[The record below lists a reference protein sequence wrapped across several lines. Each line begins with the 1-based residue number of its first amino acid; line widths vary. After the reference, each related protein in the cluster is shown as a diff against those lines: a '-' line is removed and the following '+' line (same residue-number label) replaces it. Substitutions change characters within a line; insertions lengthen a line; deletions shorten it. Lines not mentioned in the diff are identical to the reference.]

1 MTTDEI
7 KAYGQIYG
15 ILDSLLRLT
24 AMESKLAPFDPAGQ
38 LPKAITRRGKKI
50 SEETNLR
57 IAEISARISPDSVG
71 RLTNEQTADWWLGFY
86 SAARPVGRP
95 AEHGEAMT
103 SKNIRV
109 PADLWNKAAEKA
121 GQEGTTASEIIRR
134 KLTEYV
140 ASAD

>member
-38 LPKAITRRGKKI
+38 LPKAITRRMKKI
-50 SEETNLR
+50 SEETTLR
-57 IAEISARISPDSVG
+57 SAEISARISPDSVG

-109 PADLWNKAAEKA
+109 PADLWAKAAEKA
-121 GQEGTTASEIIRR
+121 GQEGTTVSEIIRR

-140 ASAD
+140 AS